1 VIAMP
6 VRQKNKINMME
17 PGELVLAACE
27 HRIGYPG
34 IDQQNLSRSRFD
46 FKSGVPIPG

>member
-1 VIAMP
+1 MP
-6 VRQKNKINMME
+6 MRQENKINMIE

-27 HRIGYPG
+27 GRIGYPG

-46 FKSGVPIPG
+46 FESCVSIPG